1 MLFYSRPKGE
11 YNGIETDAVLLDFYL
26 VNCDLSPKGYKVLAN
41 INGTEFIITKWCGY
55 FMEGL
60 PMGENTVKLTLLD
73 KNNKQVESPYSYSER
88 KFTLKK

>member
-1 MLFYSRPKGE
+1 MLMFYPPVITGKSRYGTIRCPDLTNPMLFYSRPKGR

-55 FMEGL
+55 FMEA
-60 PMGENTVKLTLLD
+60 
-73 KNNKQVESPYSYSER
+73 
-88 KFTLKK
+88 FTNG